1 MKIVE
6 VSRVNALGK
15 NGPVGAAERI
25 VAELGV
31 DSEVVSIDNSDVES
45 SERVVYERAKEIF
58 GSDDKAV
65 FVGGDHS
72 ITYPIV
78 KAFNERYDDAFLIV
92 FDAHADCDYCA
103 KEPTH
108 EEWLR
113 GVVEAGFKPENIV
126 LIGARKMWDV
136 ERKFL
141 REKGIKVFSE
151 VYDVEAIGDYVTENA
166 MGKDVYV
173 SVDIDVLDPAVA
185 PGVSYA
191 EPNGLSSK
199 ELFYL
204 LRRIFRVKG
213 IRALDVVEVDVV
225 KDEKYDFRTVKV
237 AARIIGEFLK
247 CGSYKFK

>member
-1 MKIVE
+1 MVKILK
-6 VSRVNALGK
+6 VSGVSALGK
-15 NGPVGAAERI
+15 SGPEGAADKI

-31 DSEVVSIDNSDVES
+31 EAKEVVVDNSNIEES
-45 SERVVYERAKEIF
+45 GKIIYEKAKGVFE
-58 GSDDKAV
+58 SNEKAV

-72 ITYPIV
+72 ISYPIV
-78 KAFNERYDDAFLIV
+78 KAFNEKFENSFLII

-113 GVVEAGFKPENIV
+113 GVVDAGFKPENIV
-126 LIGARKMWDV
+126 LIGVRKMWDV
-136 ERKFL
+136 EKKFL

-204 LRRIFRVKG
+204 LRRIFCIKSL
-213 IRALDVVEVDVV
+213 RAIDVVEVDVV

-237 AARIIGEFLK
+237 AAKIVDEFLK
-247 CGSYKFK
+247 SEGK